1 MSLIREIRLRARKS
15 LPQVLAA
22 SFVAYLAYHTLQG
35 ERGLNAWVHLSAE
48 LAKAKALQQS
58 LAVERD
64 ELELRVS
71 HLRRESLDR
80 DLLEERARV
89 VLNLG
94 RPDEYIITLPAAE
107 RP

>member
-22 SFVAYLAYHTLQG
+22 SVVAYLAYHTLQG
-35 ERGLNAWVHLSAE
+35 ERGLNAWVQLNAE
-48 LAKAKALQQS
+48 LARAAALQQS
-58 LAVERD
+58 LAAERED
-64 ELELRVS
+64 LELRVS

-80 DLLEERARV
+80 DLLEERARI

-94 RPDEYIITLPAAE
+94 RADEYVINLPVE
-107 RP
+107 QRP